1 MCVSAYSKHQEE
13 ALAFFTYWFSQ
24 DPQWKWSD
32 GGGGVASLSI
42 LNTDRF
48 VNAAPWNRAVR
59 DTISRQKDF
68 WNIPPY
74 NELMLTEGATL
85 NDIYAG
91 KDTDI
96 KAALSDLAVKQDA
109 IIAKWASTSAVAKAS
124 GYTG

>member
-1 MCVSAYSKHQEE
+1 
-13 ALAFFTYWFSQ
+13 
-24 DPQWKWSD
+24 
-32 GGGGVASLSI
+32 
-42 LNTDRF
+42 
-48 VNAAPWNRAVR
+48 VR
-59 DTISRQKDF
+59 DTLGRQKDF

-96 KAALSDLAVKQDA
+96 KAALTDLALKQDA
-109 IIAKWASTSAVAKAS
+109 IIQKWAATSNVAKNS